1 MIALENALKHSV
13 GDINV
18 SAKPKGVL
26 VEIRVQ
32 DFGEGISSEKLE
44 RIVDRFY
51 RGNETST
58 IQGFGLGL
66 PIAKSLV
73 ERQAGTNC
81 G

>member
-1 MIALENALKHSV
+1 M
-13 GDINV
+13 
-18 SAKPKGVL
+18 
-26 VEIRVQ
+26 Q
-32 DFGEGISSEKLE
+32 DFGEGIPSEKME

-73 ERQAGTNC
+73 ESLSLRNQIGFAN
-81 G
+81 